1 MTTTAAAVAASLL
14 TAMAVLQAALAL
26 GAPIGGIVWGGRHE
40 GQLPTSLRFGSAAAV
55 LILILAALVILAQ
68 ASILSW
74 SPLPIRSLT
83 AATWTIAGYMA
94 INTFGN
100 VASQSSFE
108 RFVLGPTTALIAV
121 LCVVVANN
129 GTGPT

>member
-1 MTTTAAAVAASLL
+1 
-14 TAMAVLQAALAL
+14 
-26 GAPIGGIVWGGRHE
+26 
-40 GQLPTSLRFGSAAAV
+40 LPTSLRFGSAAAV

-74 SPLPIRSLT
+74 SPLPTRALT

-108 RFVLGPTTALIAV
+108 RIVLAPTTTLIAV

>member
-1 MTTTAAAVAASLL
+1 MTTTAATIAASLL
-14 TAMAVLQAALAL
+14 AAMAVLQAALAL

-74 SPLPIRSLT
+74 SPLPTRALT
-83 AATWTIAGYMA
+83 
-94 INTFGN
+94 
-100 VASQSSFE
+100 
-108 RFVLGPTTALIAV
+108 
-121 LCVVVANN
+121 
-129 GTGPT
+129 